1 MNHWLTDADLFAALR
16 AALPVDE
23 LAVRLGVD
31 AERIRSLLRKIEQLL
46 AMGSTQEVV
55 VHVDG
60 AARGN
65 PGPAGAGAVLTDA
78 NGKLVGEV
86 SVYLGECTNNVAEYR
101 ALEVALE
108 KAQQIGARAVR
119 VRTDSTLMARQLRG
133 AFRVKNS
140 NLVPLYLRVKELA
153 GQFDRFAV
161 EEIPREA
168 NRRADV
174 LANNAIDAALAA
186 QRAGN

>member
-1 MNHWLTDADLFAALR
+1 MNQGLTDAELFAALR
-16 AALPVDE
+16 AALPVDD
-23 LAVRLGVD
+23 LALRLGVD
-31 AERIRSLLRKIEQLL
+31 GERIRGLLRRVEQLL
-46 AMGSTQEVV
+46 TAENGTEVV

-78 NGKLVGEV
+78 SGTLVGEV

-101 ALEVALE
+101 ALELALE
-108 KAQQIGARAVR
+108 KAHHIGARAVH

-133 AFRVKNS
+133 DFRVKNG
-140 NLVPLYLRVKELA
+140 NLVPLYQRVKELA
-153 GQFDRFAV
+153 GKFDRFVV

-186 QRAGN
+186 QRAGK